1 MSERIPNPMV
11 ETCAA
16 GGFVVPA
23 LVIGAIGRLL
33 WFGALLAFGGIAL
46 NFVVLLEI
54 LREMTSHSAH
64 VLKF

>member
-1 MSERIPNPMV
+1 MV
-11 ETCAA
+11 IFLFGFAFF
-16 GGFVVPA
+16 GFVVPA